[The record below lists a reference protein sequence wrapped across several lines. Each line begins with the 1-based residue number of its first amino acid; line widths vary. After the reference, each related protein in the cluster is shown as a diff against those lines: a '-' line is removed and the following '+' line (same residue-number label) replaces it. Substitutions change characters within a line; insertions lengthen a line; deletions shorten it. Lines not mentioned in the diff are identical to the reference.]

1 MQLAGGFF
9 VFWAD
14 RRDLTGMSTPN
25 ANESDRELSTSER
38 ELLRELTL
46 AVRRIRYGSVL
57 LTIYEGRI
65 TEMSKTERVRRNP
78 A

>member
-1 MQLAGGFF
+1 
-9 VFWAD
+9 
-14 RRDLTGMSTPN
+14 MSTPN

-65 TEMSKTERVRRNP
+65 IEMSKTERVRRNP